1 MSKTIHIHIHGRTR
15 DADGPAHAPAG
26 SSKGGQF
33 ISGGGGGGSSGGASH
48 GRPQH
53 SPMRQANRNLE
64 AQQLKESRK
73 VVKAPQLTNIKSVRR
88 EQAESDVAEAKKRI
102 AAHKS
107 SGGASAAPATSGSA
121 SKEHTDLVKYHAHV
135 SKNSATSRVSW
146 ASVAKE
152 ANKALASGKL
162 SPTEHKAATAIHKEA
177 SGKANA
183 LPKPGVPNVGAY
195 AHLTKK

>member
-33 ISGGGGGGSSGGASH
+33 ISGGGGGGSS
-48 GRPQH
+48 
-53 SPMRQANRNLE
+53 
-64 AQQLKESRK
+64 
-73 VVKAPQLTNIKSVRR
+73 
-88 EQAESDVAEAKKRI
+88 
-102 AAHKS
+102 
-107 SGGASAAPATSGSA
+107 AAPATGGSA

-162 SPTEHKAATAIHKEA
+162 SPAEHKAATAIHKEA
-177 SGKANA
+177 SGKANT